1 MENNKKSMDVTMQ
14 KLLCV
19 EKYED
24 VHHGRVRAYYD
35 TDIKLLM
42 QDAIYC
48 LNKGY
53 SRSSG
58 EKKRQYWLKIF
69 LNLASLYPCILS
81 LDKKGIVSSTIT
93 NFFNNL
99 AEKESRK
106 KRIINQ
112 DQVVSQNKLP
122 PELHIDQKKWDNF
135 LQLYYGQ
142 IDFNNYYNTPV
153 SKKISDG
160 VYKVR
165 DGFLV
170 RGQFIPSY
178 IFLEI
183 RECIIKQ
190 EKTKIVPVKHQ
201 YGVKLENFE
210 DIEKDFMEHVARKR
224 NFSDSTKKEYHHA
237 LKLLKE
243 FLNDRD
249 ISISDI
255 NVKVAEDFHEGLI
268 KEEGV
273 RARNKKRAN
282 NIVGFLSNVFN
293 RLAHLG
299 VVGDNFFKKE
309 AIDRFGI
316 KEKTTKRNFSMSELM
331 LLFSGE
337 HNIEKEILDYFRFK
351 LHVGLRMEE
360 FFRLNKNSFITET
373 IDGQAYN
380 CVIID
385 TAKGKCSSESKRVIV
400 LHENIKDLHNYKW
413 VKAIKEQ
420 YPTIKSFNKKANG
433 CIRKVISDKKV
444 SDHRLR
450 GNFAKKLVEYDHINN
465 ISDSIVNVADE
476 LGHNT
481 NKNNRKNLEEYNDL
495 VRGMMGY
502 NLSDALDI
510 YAQSKLLKTKLRDI
524 KAFDE
529 YSGIFKYLDIPSNKI
544 PHIKS
549 NKNNKN
555 NKKDKK

>member
-1 MENNKKSMDVTMQ
+1 MNKEIK
-14 KLLCV
+14 KLLEV
-19 EKYED
+19 DDFNELNHLAIKFHYQND
-24 VHHGRVRAYYD
+24 P
-35 TDIKLLM
+35 KLLS
-42 QDAIYC
+42 DDINYC
-48 LNKGY
+48 LGKGY
-53 SRSSG
+53 ERATSDKG
-58 EKKRQYWLKIF
+58 KNYWLKICCHLF
-69 LNLASLYPCILS
+69 NLFPYSVHLFGTKKFKYIMDERFDALNSRTDTTQRPAVPIDDDLPVEELINIFCPAAPE
-81 LDKKGIVSSTIT
+81 KKPAHKKKNAKEIPSGNTVEVKGGLIVFGTFIPHYIVSEIL
-93 NFFNNL
+93 NYN
-99 AEKESRK
+99 EKK
-106 KRIINQ
+106 K
-112 DQVVSQNKLP
+112 
-122 PELHIDQKKWDNF
+122 
-135 LQLYYGQ
+135 
-142 IDFNNYYNTPV
+142 
-153 SKKISDG
+153 
-160 VYKVR
+160 
-165 DGFLV
+165 
-170 RGQFIPSY
+170 
-178 IFLEI
+178 
-183 RECIIKQ
+183 
-190 EKTKIVPVKHQ
+190 KTKIKPIKPNKDSLNISTIKDLV
-201 YGVKLENFE
+201 ENY
-210 DIEKDFMEHVARKR
+210 IECVGSRQK
-224 NFSDSTKKEYHHA
+224 FSESTKKEYRFVS
-237 LKLLKE
+237 KLLQE
-243 FLNDRD
+243 FLDSQ
-249 ISISDI
+249 SIGINDI
-255 NVKVAEDFHEGLI
+255 NLIVAEKFQGSLLNSKDGTQ
-268 KEEGV
+268 
-273 RARNKKRAN
+273 KRGEKRVN
-282 NIVGFLSNVFN
+282 NIVGFLSKIFERAVN
-293 RLAHLG
+293 LG
-299 VVGDNFFKKE
+299 LIETNYFSMISLV
-309 AIDRFGI
+309 RFRI
-316 KEKTTKRNFSMSELM
+316 NKKTTKRNFTVDELG
-331 LLFSGE
+331 LLFSGQ
-337 HNIEKEILDYFRFK
+337 HGIEKEILDYFRFK

-360 FFRLNKNSFITET
+360 FFRLNENSFITET
-373 IDGQAYN
+373 IDGQTYN

-510 YAQSKLLKTKLRDI
+510 YAQSQLLKPKLRDI